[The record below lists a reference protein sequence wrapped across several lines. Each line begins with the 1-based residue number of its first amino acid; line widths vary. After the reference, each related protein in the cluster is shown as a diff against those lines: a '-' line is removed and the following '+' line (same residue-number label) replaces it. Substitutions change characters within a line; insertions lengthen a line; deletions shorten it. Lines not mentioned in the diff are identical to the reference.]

1 VEKLLLI
8 LVISQHNRGNDFQK
22 NRSKS
27 SRKGVNA
34 SFSAAFSGN
43 KRVSIW
49 KRLVV
54 CEAADKNELLFLK
67 RKSIYVIF

>member
-8 LVISQHNRGNDFQK
+8 LAISRHNHGNYFQE

-27 SRKGVNA
+27 SRKGLNA
-34 SFSAAFSGN
+34 PLSAVFSGK

-49 KRLVV
+49 ERLVV